1 VSTRAPV
8 RHRAVPADV
17 RDGEVDGYASIV
29 LEAGPTSATFVP
41 ELGLLGTSLRHDG
54 GEYLDLTGGATKVLS
69 QHTTGLPLLAPWA
82 NRLAGDHYRVGR
94 RRVDLSDAPGLHR
107 DGGGL
112 PIHGTMLGRPGWQ
125 VVRSGP
131 TGAGGAR
138 LTARFDAGHD
148 DVVMASFP
156 FPHVLGVV
164 AAVTPHRLEV
174 TVSVTA
180 TGRTKVPVAFGWHP
194 YFRLPDED
202 PYDLRV
208 ELPSWRRLQLDDRM
222 LPTGASVR
230 EPASTTT
237 LPVGGLDHA
246 FALPTRHR
254 AMTLQGRSR
263 SLTLTP
269 GGGYRYAQV
278 YNPAGTPVVA
288 LEPMVAPIAGLGT
301 DATPLVAPG
310 DTYTARFRV
319 DLR

>member
-1 VSTRAPV
+1 MSTRAPV
-8 RHRAVPADV
+8 RTGDAPVDV
-17 RDGEVDGYASIV
+17 RRGEVEGYRSIV

-41 ELGLLGTSLRHDG
+41 ELGLLGTSLRHHG
-54 GEYLDLTGGATKVLS
+54 GEHLDLTGGATRVLDR
-69 QHTTGLPLLAPWA
+69 HTTGLPLLAPWA
-82 NRLAGDHYRVGR
+82 NRLAGDEYRVGR
-94 RRVDLSDAPGLHR
+94 RTVHLHDAPGLHR

-112 PIHGTMLGRPGWQ
+112 PIHGTMLGRSGWQ

-131 TGAGGAR
+131 TGSGGAR
-138 LTARFDAGHD
+138 LAARFDAARD

-156 FPHVLGVV
+156 FPHVLAVV
-164 AAVTPHRLEV
+164 AAVTPGRLEV

-194 YFRLPDED
+194 YFRLPDEE
-202 PYDLRV
+202 PQDLRI

-222 LPTGASVR
+222 LPTGASAR
-230 EPASTTT
+230 EPASVIS

-246 FALPTRHR
+246 FALPSRHR
-254 AMTLQGRSR
+254 AMTLSGRHR
-263 SLTLTP
+263 ALTLTP

-310 DTYTARFRV
+310 ATFTARFRV
-319 DLR
+319 DLH

>member
-1 VSTRAPV
+1 VEG
-8 RHRAVPADV
+8 HR
-17 RDGEVDGYASIV
+17 SIV

-41 ELGLLGTSLRHDG
+41 ELGLLGTSLRHHG
-54 GEYLDLTGGATKVLS
+54 GEYLDLAGGASRVLT

-94 RRVDLSDAPGLHR
+94 RTVDLTHAPGLHR
-107 DGGGL
+107 DAGGL
-112 PIHGTMLGRPGWQ
+112 PIHGTMLGRAGWQ
-125 VVRSGP
+125 ITRSAP
-131 TGAGGAR
+131 TGSGGAR
-138 LTARFDAGHD
+138 LSARFDAAHD
-148 DVVMASFP
+148 PAVMASFP
-156 FPHVLGVV
+156 FPHELGLV
-164 AAVTPHRLEV
+164 AAVTPGRLEV

-202 PYDLRV
+202 PADLRL

-222 LPTGASVR
+222 LPTGRSVR
-230 EPASTTT
+230 EPASTRA
-237 LPVGGLDHA
+237 LPADGLDHA
-246 FALPTRHR
+246 FVLPSRHR
-254 AMTLQGRSR
+254 AMTLAGRGHA
-263 SLTLTP
+263 LTLTP
-269 GGGYRYAQV
+269 GAGYRNAQV

-319 DLR
+319 DLH